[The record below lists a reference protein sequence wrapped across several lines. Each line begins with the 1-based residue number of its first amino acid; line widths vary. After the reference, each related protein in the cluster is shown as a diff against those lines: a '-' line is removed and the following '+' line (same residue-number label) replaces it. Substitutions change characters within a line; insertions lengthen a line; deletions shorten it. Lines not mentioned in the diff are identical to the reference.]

1 MVECLVYVYKDGLLS
16 PLGHDLTLRVNQLS
30 VEVALDGAA
39 LEARFDPR
47 SLTVVAPG
55 SLSSSDRQTIESR
68 IAAEVLEA
76 QRHPEIRFS
85 ARVRRDDDRAILDGT
100 LSLHGRSRPLT
111 VAAERAGDAWR
122 ARVELRQTD
131 FGVTPITALLGAL
144 RVRDQVRVEVTVTE
158 GA

>member
-1 MVECLVYVYKDGLLS
+1 MLECLVYVYKDGLLS

-30 VEVALDGAA
+30 VEVAPDGAA

-55 SLSSSDRQTIESR
+55 SLSPSDRETIESR
-68 IAAEVLEA
+68 IASEVLEA

-100 LSLHGRSRPLT
+100 LYLHGRSRPLT

-144 RVRDQVRVEVTVTE
+144 RVRDEVRVEVTVTE